1 MNFAFVGASSN
12 TIDMRINNQAQKIEL
27 FNSFEFDSTRKRM
40 SVIVKHNGQ
49 YKLLIKGAD
58 NIIRLRLSNNVK
70 QPFLEN
76 AIELLSDFSKIGLR
90 TLMMAMKILS
100 EDEV

>member
-1 MNFAFVGASSN
+1 
-12 TIDMRINNQAQKIEL
+12 
-27 FNSFEFDSTRKRM
+27 M